1 MPSTPSPLVG
11 GLAGVAFLGLFYLAW
26 QPSIICTTAAATT
39 TTYVV
44 VLLFIRVWVM
54 NKLMTEPFGLVFN
67 VVMCSW
73 SVTMS

>member
-1 MPSTPSPLVG
+1 MTSTPSPLVG

-26 QPSIICTTAAATT
+26 QPSIICTTAAH
-39 TTYVV
+39 VV